1 VGQCQVPS
9 LAIDFR
15 EQGVYTVS
23 MIRIN
28 LYIPEKQRKTLRD
41 LAINTGI
48 TVSEHI
54 RRALDEYIKKIVA
67 DDSNKN
73 E

>member
-1 VGQCQVPS
+1 MRTALH
-9 LAIDFR
+9 LAIDFW
-15 EQGVYTVS
+15 EHSVYTVS

-28 LYIPEKQRKTLRD
+28 LYIAEKQRKALRD

-48 TVSEHI
+48 TVSEHV
-54 RRALDEYIKKIVA
+54 RRALDEYIKKILA
-67 DDSNKN
+67 DDTHKN